1 MSNTSDDRDKTIG
14 EAVDERAEVL
24 KNTFNLSPETAQVA
38 AENKLSKGMRAPGS
52 DDVDKQREAE
62 ARGSSERDSGE

>member
-1 MSNTSDDRDKTIG
+1 MSNTGDDHDKTIG

-38 AENKLSKGMRAPGS
+38 AENKIAKGMRAPAS
-52 DDVDKQREAE
+52 DDVDREREAE
-62 ARGSSERDSGE
+62 ARATPGPAAKD